1 MDSTSLEKAL
11 GRHPRMVMA
20 HLPTMLERMSN
31 LSDELELELW
41 VKRDDCTGIGFGG
54 NKVRQLEYYF
64 GVAQRE
70 GADTVLISGAI
81 QSNFIRATAA
91 LSLIHI

>member
-11 GRHPRMVMA
+11 SRHPRMVMA

-70 GADTVLISGAI
+70 GADTCLLYTSP
-81 QSNFIRATAA
+81 SPRD
-91 LSLIHI
+91 LSTSRMPSSA